1 MTAQSSSSLAS
12 YDPSICS
19 SSSHGSSMK
28 FHVVL
33 VSSLLVLGSL
43 AYDSSGFK
51 DLETFRNLEFLYCRV
66 LNGIRKKPG
75 MIMLPENLV
84 CFICIRL
91 SDISSGL
98 PT

>member
-33 VSSLLVLGSL
+33 VSSLLILGSL

-51 DLETFRNLEFLYCRV
+51 GSKENQSGERNSESIVQKL
-66 LNGIRKKPG
+66 I
-75 MIMLPENLV
+75 
-84 CFICIRL
+84 
-91 SDISSGL
+91 
-98 PT
+98 